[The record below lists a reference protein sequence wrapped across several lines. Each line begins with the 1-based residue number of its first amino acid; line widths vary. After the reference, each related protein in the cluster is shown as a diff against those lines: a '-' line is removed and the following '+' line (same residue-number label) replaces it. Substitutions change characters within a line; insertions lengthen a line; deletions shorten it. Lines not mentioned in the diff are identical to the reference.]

1 MSRTEEILQAKINLN
16 YWLEVKTNG
25 NYDPVFGGTIPKG
38 SMDAMIEHLSDKL
51 NMLEEVEELIN
62 TTLN

>member
-16 YWLEVKTNG
+16 HWLAVRNGYEPNELEVPN
-25 NYDPVFGGTIPKG
+25 
-38 SMDAMIEHLSDKL
+38 SSLDAMIEHLSEKL
-51 NMLEEVEELIN
+51 HMLEEVEELIN

>member
-16 YWLEVKTNG
+16 HWLAVRNGYEPNELEV
-25 NYDPVFGGTIPKG
+25 PKG

>member
-1 MSRTEEILQAKINLN
+1 MSTTEEILQAKINLN
-16 YWLEVKTNG
+16 YWLAVRNG
-25 NYDPVFGGTIPKG
+25 YDPVFGGTIPKG
-38 SMDAMIEHLSDKL
+38 SLDAMIEHLSEKL